1 MIGDELALA
10 LLAPMLLLV
19 GLVDART
26 GRIPDPLN
34 AGIAGLG
41 LLRLAMG
48 SPETLLAYCVDA
60 AIVGGLLLLL
70 RRLYRVW
77 RGRTG
82 LGLGDVKFLV
92 AATLWTGLEALPLVV
107 LLASLSGL
115 AMVGLQA
122 LLGGAIRADRRL
134 RFGPHLAFALMV
146 VLLLDRVTG

>member
-1 MIGDELALA
+1 MIGDVTALA

-19 GLVDART
+19 GLVDGRT
-26 GRIPDPLN
+26 GRIPDALN
-34 AGIAGLG
+34 AGIAALG

-48 SPETLLAYCVDA
+48 SQEALLAHGLDA

-82 LGLGDVKFLV
+82 LGLGDVKFLA
-92 AATLWTGLEALPLVV
+92 AATLWTGLEALALVV

-122 LLGGAIRADRRL
+122 LRGGAIRADRRL
-134 RFGPHLAFALMV
+134 RFGPHLALALMA

>member
-48 SPETLLAYCVDA
+48 SPETLLAYCLDA
-60 AIVGGLLLLL
+60 AIVGGFLLLL

-82 LGLGDVKFLV
+82 LGLGDVKFLA

-122 LLGGAIRADRRL
+122 LLGGAIRADLRL
-134 RFGPHLAFALMV
+134 RFGPHLAFALMM

>member
-1 MIGDELALA
+1 MIGDVTALA

-19 GLVDART
+19 GLVDGRT
-26 GRIPDPLN
+26 GRIPDALN
-34 AGIAGLG
+34 AGIAALG

-48 SPETLLAYCVDA
+48 SQETLLAHGLDA

-122 LLGGAIRADRRL
+122 LRGGAIRADRRL
-134 RFGPHLAFALMV
+134 RFGPHLALALIA

>member
-1 MIGDELALA
+1 MIGDVTALA

-19 GLVDART
+19 GLVDGRT
-26 GRIPDPLN
+26 GRIPDALN
-34 AGIAGLG
+34 AGIAALG

-48 SPETLLAYCVDA
+48 SQETLLAHGLDA

-122 LLGGAIRADRRL
+122 LRGGAIRADRRL
-134 RFGPHLAFALMV
+134 RFGPHLALALMA

>member
-1 MIGDELALA
+1 MIGDVTALA

-19 GLVDART
+19 GLVDGRT
-26 GRIPDPLN
+26 GRIPDALN

-48 SPETLLAYCVDA
+48 SPETLLAHGLDA

-122 LLGGAIRADRRL
+122 LRGGAIRADRRL
-134 RFGPHLAFALMV
+134 RFGPHLALALMA
-146 VLLLDRVTG
+146 VLLLDRFTG